1 MFKTVEKSTKTPFI
15 GYWNE
20 KKGMLKKRFS
30 TISDDD
36 LNFHEK
42 KEKEMMEMLGY
53 KLGKSEDEL
62 REIINALTVE

>member
-1 MFKTVEKSTKTPFI
+1 MFKTVEKSTKTFFI

-20 KKGMLKKRFS
+20 KKGMLKKRFP